1 MKSIQDYV
9 NEAFIKAK
17 DLNNVHTKGTVTILW
32 PVDENATRFKNIKL
46 ENVDKFVIYR
56 DPYHDRKHIA
66 YYNDFIFSMLL
77 NSFEDMSPDTI
88 IAGFPTLLEAVKY
101 ALEDNPNEYYD
112 SKDFME
118 NVLDYPKNVEDNCID
133 DYGLDIKNFKPTK
146 KSIIDTFQEYH

>member
-17 DLNNVHTKGTVTILW
+17 DLDNVHTKGTVTIPW
-32 PVDENATRFKNIKL
+32 PANETATKFKNIKL
-46 ENVDKFVIYR
+46 ENVDNFVIYR
-56 DPYHDRKHIA
+56 DPYHDCKHIA
-66 YYNDFIFSMLL
+66 YYNDFISNMLL

-101 ALEDNPNEYYD
+101 ALEDDPDEYYD
-112 SKDFME
+112 SKDFMKDVLANPE
-118 NVLDYPKNVEDNCID
+118 NLEDTCIY

-146 KSIIDTFQEYH
+146 KSIIEVYSEYH

>member
-17 DLNNVHTKGTVTILW
+17 DLDNVYTKGTVTIPW
-32 PVDENATRFKNIKL
+32 PVDEYATKFKNIKL
-46 ENVDKFVIYR
+46 KNVDKFVIYR
-56 DPYHDRKHIA
+56 DPYHKRKHIA

-88 IAGFPTLLEAVKY
+88 IAGFPTLLEAVRY
-101 ALEDNPNEYYD
+101 ALEDDPDEYYD
-112 SKDFME
+112 SEEFME
-118 NVLDYPKNVEDNCID
+118 NVLDYPKNVEYTCID

-146 KSIIDTFQEYH
+146 KSIEKVYSEYH